1 MTFYFAMTNSW
12 SLLYDEIYGEDTMTE
27 DIRITSLESDEYD
40 IITGTGNTAS
50 TSNTNYCVDTSD
62 INNISI
68 NTTDQYPIREDIPS
82 DLWGVP
88 VPENIKVTTGNT
100 GVVSVPQSAHTEDTI
115 RISTS
120 PTDTSFIYESPDGGN
135 TVTRRPINS
144 DPTDKEVICGD
155 YFGNDYPM
163 AQNFLA
169 DNDDA
174 VGHHFTIGS
183 AGDFTMSEGVESV
196 TLNIPEEFQT
206 PPPTPGIESDNPRKY
221 KEDES
226 IKALQDYISTTYG
239 GHYTSDNNNVQT
251 LDLIESVGDA
261 ESFCRSNAIKYLSRY
276 DKKGQAKRDIL
287 KALHYSLLLYH
298 FSGQLKETT
307 NRGYETF

>member
-1 MTFYFAMTNSW
+1 MTNSW
-12 SLLYDEIYGEDTMTE
+12 SLLYDEIYGDEPMTE
-27 DIRITSLESDEYD
+27 DKID
-40 IITGTGNTAS
+40 IITGAGNTAS
-50 TSNTNYCVDTSD
+50 TVTTDYSVDVDSFE
-62 INNISI
+62 NISI
-68 NTTDQYPIREDIPS
+68 NTGEC
-82 DLWGVP
+82 
-88 VPENIKVTTGNT
+88 PEGIN
-100 GVVSVPQSAHTEDTI
+100 VSQSANTEDTI
-115 RISTS
+115 HISTES
-120 PTDTSFIYESPDGGN
+120 DPTFIYESPDGGK
-135 TVTRRPINS
+135 TVTRRPIDS
-144 DPTDKEVICGD
+144 DPQDKEVITGD
-155 YFGNDYPM
+155 YFGNDYPY
-163 AQNFLA
+163 AQSFLA

-174 VGHHFTIGS
+174 SAHHFV
-183 AGDFTMSEGVESV
+183 SENVESV
-196 TLNIPEEFQT
+196 SLNIPEEFQT
-206 PPPTPGIESDNPRKY
+206 PGIQLDNPRKY

-307 NRGYETF
+307 TRGYETF